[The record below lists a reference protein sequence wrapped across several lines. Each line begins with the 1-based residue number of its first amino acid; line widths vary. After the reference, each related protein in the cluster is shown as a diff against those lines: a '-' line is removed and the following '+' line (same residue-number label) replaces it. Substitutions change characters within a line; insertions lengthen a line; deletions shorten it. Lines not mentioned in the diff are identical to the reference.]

1 MDDIPLDQSGQPP
14 LTQSEMWSFFVQELS
29 DEELSKLGVSIFEE
43 QRQRAIAEGDQ
54 EEIIAK
60 AFEIGFE
67 RSGLGVMPWIEGPL
81 LVCPG
86 SLISKSQGSHRCRF
100 VSINQEWVW
109 QSSLLITE
117 SKRPGQGSDKGF
129 RAIALLPVIEGTA
142 VDIVSG
148 RLQSGEHR
156 AQKVVSLEVS
166 DGKLL
171 QVDTR
176 VISNGGHHH

>member
-1 MDDIPLDQSGQPP
+1 MG
-14 LTQSEMWSFFVQELS
+14 SEMCIRDS
-29 DEELSKLGVSIFEE
+29 
-43 QRQRAIAEGDQ
+43 
-54 EEIIAK
+54 
-60 AFEIGFE
+60 
-67 RSGLGVMPWIEGPL
+67 
-81 LVCPG
+81 VCPG

-109 QSSLLITE
+109 QSSMLITE

-156 AQKVVSLEVS
+156 AQKVVSLEVR